1 MEKTLLRRVQL
12 TQLEIAKEIKRV
24 CEENGIRYFLDAGTF
39 LGAVRHGGFI
49 PWDDDM
55 DIGMLRSDYEKFCR
69 IAPEKLKKEY
79 CLQTWYTEP
88 NYGLPFGKVMKR
100 GTVYLESKK
109 TRRLQ
114 ENGFYVD
121 IFPFDDVPTSEE
133 ARKDLARR
141 LLQIYR
147 VRLMKCGY
155 KPWMEENQIL
165 WKKRIGYVYYQ
176 IRALFAAKKELAR
189 AYDALAESVPET
201 GLVCEQSAMTAP
213 MYFERSWCEELA
225 AYSFEG
231 VTFPGPKEY
240 DKFLTAMYGDYMRL
254 PPENERENRHQ
265 IVQIDF
271 GTETQKEETK

>member
-1 MEKTLLRRVQL
+1 MEQALLRRVQL

-133 ARKDLARR
+133 GRKDLARR

-155 KPWMEENQIL
+155 KPWMEEDRIL
-165 WKKRIGYVYYQ
+165 WKKRLGYVYYQ

-225 AYSFEG
+225 MYSFEG
-231 VTFPGPKEY
+231 VAFPGPKEY

-265 IVQIDF
+265 IVKLDF